1 MKKLNI
7 YDFEL
12 YQKCR
17 ELSRIAWRIY
27 IKLPRDIQFKTG
39 GQFLEAADSVQA
51 NVAEGF
57 GRYYFRD
64 KLNFHFFARG
74 SLIESL
80 SWSELLNE
88 RKLIPDEQQS
98 EFSELANV
106 ISLMNNAYIR
116 YLWDQSGSPRK

>member
-1 MKKLNI
+1 MKQLKL

-12 YQKCR
+12 YQKSR

-27 IKLPRDIQFKTG
+27 IKLPRDIQYKTG

-57 GRYYFRD
+57 GRYHYKD
-64 KLNFHFFARG
+64 KMNFHFFARG

-80 SWSELLNE
+80 SWSEVLLE
-88 RKLIPDEQQS
+88 RELIITGIQK
-98 EFSELANV
+98 EFADLANV
-106 ISLMNNAYIR
+106 ISMMNNAYIR
-116 YLWDQSGSPRK
+116 HLWEKSRSPRP